1 MFNMIKAETKR
12 LFKSKSFL
20 VAIGIYLFICAFCLY
35 ASISVQSQ
43 SIDSPAP
50 KESINSTQE
59 NGVGFSNE
67 SGLYI
72 SIGTNEFEEGMNDGM
87 NSTENTLPI
96 SLNEIVKAFSISLGV
111 LVFGIYL
118 ISFICNEYS
127 SGYIKNTVMLEDGRS
142 SVIISKLAISAI
154 ISLLVIIFNYI
165 ACAII
170 GKIFLDN
177 FIIESPKKIISFAC
191 IIFILSL
198 AIYSLVIFICTVTR
212 NKVISIVTFFL
223 IETDM
228 IIPLLSK
235 IFDLLHIPSAIN
247 YTLTYFLNASS
258 DIYRDFAIRILYMSI
273 IYILVYNIFSVIILK
288 KRDI

>member
-59 NGVGFSNE
+59 NGVVFS
-67 SGLYI
+67 I
-72 SIGTNEFEEGMNDGM
+72 SIDTNKFEEGMNDGM
-87 NSTENTLPI
+87 NSTESTLPM
-96 SLNEIVKAFSISLGV
+96 SLNEIVKDLGISLGT

-198 AIYSLVIFICTVTR
+198 AIYSLVIFICTVTT
-212 NKVISIVTFFL
+212 NKAISIVTFFL
-223 IETDM
+223 IATG
-228 IIPLLSK
+228 IITPLLIK
-235 IFDLLHIPSAIN
+235 IFGLLHIPSAIN
-247 YTLTYFLNASS
+247 YTLTYFFNASPNICS
-258 DIYRDFAIRILYMSI
+258 YFAIRILYMSI

>member
-20 VAIGIYLFICAFCLY
+20 VAVGIYLFICGLCFY
-35 ASISVQSQ
+35 ALTSMQYQ
-43 SIDSPAP
+43 SIDSQAP

-87 NSTENTLPI
+87 NSIENTLPI
-96 SLNEIVKAFSISLGV
+96 SLNEIVKEFSISLGI

-127 SGYIKNTVMLEDGRS
+127 SGYIKNTVMLEGGRS
-142 SVIISKLAISAI
+142 SVIISKLAIATI
-154 ISLLVIIFNYI
+154 ISFLVIIFNYI
-165 ACAII
+165 AGAII
-170 GKIFLDN
+170 GNIFLDN
-177 FIIESPKKIISFAC
+177 FIIESPKKLISFAS

-198 AIYSLVIFICTVTR
+198 ALYSLIIFICTFTR

-223 IETDM
+223 MATDM
-228 IIPLLSK
+228 ITPLLSK

-247 YTLTYFLNASS
+247 YTLTYFLSASS
-258 DIYRDFAIRILYMSI
+258 DIDRDFAIRILYMSI
-273 IYILVYNIFSVIILK
+273 IYILVYNIFSLIILK

>member
-20 VAIGIYLFICAFCLY
+20 VAIGIYLLIYGFYFYILT
-35 ASISVQSQ
+35 SLQSQ
-43 SIDSPAP
+43 SMDSQAP
-50 KESINSTQE
+50 KESINATQE
-59 NGVGFSNE
+59 NEVGFSNE
-67 SGLYI
+67 SGSHI
-72 SIGTNEFEEGMNDGM
+72 SIDTNEFQEGMNEGI
-87 NSTENTLPI
+87 NSTEDTLPM
-96 SLNEIVKAFSISLGV
+96 SLNEIVKDLGISLGV

-127 SGYIKNTVMLEDGRS
+127 SGYIKNTVMLEGGRS
-142 SVIISKLAISAI
+142 SVIISKLAVSAI

-170 GKIFLDN
+170 GKIFLDD
-177 FIIESPKKIISFAC
+177 FIIESPKKLISFAS

-198 AIYSLVIFICTVTR
+198 ALYSLVIFICTVTR
-212 NKVISIVTFFL
+212 NKVISIITFFL
-223 IETDM
+223 IVSDITTL
-228 IIPLLSK
+228 LLSK

>member
-20 VAIGIYLFICAFCLY
+20 VAIGIYLLIYGFYFYMLT
-35 ASISVQSQ
+35 SLQSQ
-43 SIDSPAP
+43 SMDSQAP
-50 KESINSTQE
+50 KESINATQE
-59 NGVGFSNE
+59 NEVGFSNE
-67 SGLYI
+67 SGFYV
-72 SIGTNEFEEGMNDGM
+72 SIDTNEFQEGMNEGM

-96 SLNEIVKAFSISLGV
+96 SLNEIVRDLSISLGV

-127 SGYIKNTVMLEDGRS
+127 SGYIKNTVMLEGGRS
-142 SVIISKLAISAI
+142 SVIISKLAVSAI

-165 ACAII
+165 AGAII
-170 GKIFLDN
+170 GNIFLDN
-177 FIIESPKKIISFAC
+177 FIIESPKKLISFAS

-198 AIYSLVIFICTVTR
+198 ALYSLVIFICTVTR
-212 NKVISIVTFFL
+212 NKVTSIITFFL
-223 IETDM
+223 IVSDICTS
-228 IIPLLSK
+228 LLSK

-247 YTLTYFLNASS
+247 YTLTYFFSASS
-258 DIYRDFAIRILYMSI
+258 EIYRDFAIRILYMSI
-273 IYILVYNIFSVIILK
+273 IYILVYNIFNVIILK

>member
-20 VAIGIYLFICAFCLY
+20 VAISIYLLIYGFYFYMLT
-35 ASISVQSQ
+35 SLQSQ
-43 SIDSPAP
+43 IMDSPAP

-72 SIGTNEFEEGMNDGM
+72 SIGTNEFEEGMEDGM
-87 NSTENTLPI
+87 NSTESTLTI
-96 SLNEIVKAFSISLGV
+96 SLNEIVKDFSISVGV

-127 SGYIKNTVMLEDGRS
+127 SGYIKNTVMLEEGRS
-142 SVIISKLAISAI
+142 SVIISKLAVSAI

-177 FIIESPKKIISFAC
+177 FIIESPKKLISFAS

-198 AIYSLVIFICTVTR
+198 ALYSLVIFICTVTR
-212 NKVISIVTFFL
+212 NKAISIVTFFL
-223 IETDM
+223 IATDA
-228 IIPLLSK
+228 ITPLLSK
-235 IFDLLHIPSAIN
+235 IFDLFHIPSAIN
-247 YTLTYFLNASS
+247 YTLTYFFNASS
-258 DIYRDFAIRILYMSI
+258 DIYIDFAIRILYMSI

>member
-59 NGVGFSNE
+59 NGVG
-67 SGLYI
+67 LYI
-72 SIGTNEFEEGMNDGM
+72 SIDTNEFQEGMNDGM
-87 NSTENTLPI
+87 NSTEDTLPM
-96 SLNEIVKAFSISLGV
+96 SLNEIVKNLSISVGV

-127 SGYIKNTVMLEDGRS
+127 SGYIKNTVMLEGGRS
-142 SVIISKLAISAI
+142 SVIISKLVVSAI

-165 ACAII
+165 ASAII
-170 GKIFLDN
+170 GNIFLDN
-177 FIIESPKKIISFAC
+177 FIIESPKKLISFAC

-198 AIYSLVIFICTVTR
+198 ALYSLVIFICTVTR
-212 NKVISIVTFFL
+212 NKAISIVTFFL
-223 IETDM
+223 IATG
-228 IIPLLSK
+228 IITPLLIK
-235 IFDLLHIPSAIN
+235 IFGLLHIPSAIN
-247 YTLTYFLNASS
+247 YTLTYFFNASPNICS
-258 DIYRDFAIRILYMSI
+258 YFAIRILYMSI
-273 IYILVYNIFSVIILK
+273 IYILLYNIFSVIILK

>member
-59 NGVGFSNE
+59 NGVVFS
-67 SGLYI
+67 I
-72 SIGTNEFEEGMNDGM
+72 SIDTNKFEEGMNDGM
-87 NSTENTLPI
+87 NSTESTLPM
-96 SLNEIVKAFSISLGV
+96 SLNEIVKNLSISVGV

-127 SGYIKNTVMLEDGRS
+127 SGYIKNTVMLEEGRS

-170 GKIFLDN
+170 GKIFLDD
-177 FIIESPKKIISFAC
+177 FIIESPKKLISFAC

-212 NKVISIVTFFL
+212 NKAISIVTFFL
-223 IETDM
+223 IATGM
-228 IIPLLSK
+228 ITPLLIK
-235 IFDLLHIPSAIN
+235 IFDLIHIPSAIN
-247 YTLTYFLNASS
+247 YTLTYFFNASPNICS
-258 DIYRDFAIRILYMSI
+258 YFSIRILYMSI

>member
-59 NGVGFSNE
+59 NGVG
-67 SGLYI
+67 LYI
-72 SIGTNEFEEGMNDGM
+72 SIDTNEFQEGMNDGM
-87 NSTENTLPI
+87 NSTEDTLPM
-96 SLNEIVKAFSISLGV
+96 SLNEIVKNLSISVGV

-127 SGYIKNTVMLEDGRS
+127 SGYIKNTVMLEGGRS
-142 SVIISKLAISAI
+142 SVIISKLVVSAI

-170 GKIFLDN
+170 GKIFLDD
-177 FIIESPKKIISFAC
+177 FIIESPKKLISCAS

-198 AIYSLVIFICTVTR
+198 ALYSLVIFICTVTR
-212 NKVISIVTFFL
+212 NKVTSIITFFL
-223 IETDM
+223 IVSDICTS
-228 IIPLLSK
+228 LLSK

>member
-59 NGVGFSNE
+59 NGVVFS
-67 SGLYI
+67 I
-72 SIGTNEFEEGMNDGM
+72 SIDTNKFEEGMNDGM
-87 NSTENTLPI
+87 NSTESTLPM
-96 SLNEIVKAFSISLGV
+96 SLNEIVKNLSISVGV

-198 AIYSLVIFICTVTR
+198 AIYSLVIFICTVTT
-212 NKVISIVTFFL
+212 NKAISIVTFFL
-223 IETDM
+223 IATG
-228 IIPLLSK
+228 IITPLLIK
-235 IFDLLHIPSAIN
+235 IFGLLHIPSAIN
-247 YTLTYFLNASS
+247 YTLTYFFNASPNICS
-258 DIYRDFAIRILYMSI
+258 YFAIRILYMSI
-273 IYILVYNIFSVIILK
+273 IYILLYNIFSVIILK

>member
-59 NGVGFSNE
+59 NGVG
-67 SGLYI
+67 LYI
-72 SIGTNEFEEGMNDGM
+72 SIDTNEFQEGMNDGM
-87 NSTENTLPI
+87 NSTEDTLPM
-96 SLNEIVKAFSISLGV
+96 SLNEIVKNLSISVGV

-127 SGYIKNTVMLEDGRS
+127 SGYIKNTVMLEGGRS
-142 SVIISKLAISAI
+142 SVIISKLVVSAI

-170 GKIFLDN
+170 GNIFLDN
-177 FIIESPKKIISFAC
+177 FIIESPKKLISFAC

-212 NKVISIVTFFL
+212 NKAISIVTFFL
-223 IETDM
+223 IATG
-228 IIPLLSK
+228 IITTLLIK
-235 IFDLLHIPSAIN
+235 IFGLLHIPSAIN
-247 YTLTYFLNASS
+247 YTLTYFFNASPNICS
-258 DIYRDFAIRILYMSI
+258 YFAIRILYMSI

>member
-43 SIDSPAP
+43 SIDSLAP

-59 NGVGFSNE
+59 NGVVFS
-67 SGLYI
+67 I
-72 SIGTNEFEEGMNDGM
+72 SIDTNKFEEGMNDGM
-87 NSTENTLPI
+87 NSTESTLPM
-96 SLNEIVKAFSISLGV
+96 SLNEIVKNLSISVGV

-177 FIIESPKKIISFAC
+177 FIIESPKKLISFAC

-198 AIYSLVIFICTVTR
+198 AIYSLVIFICTVTT
-212 NKVISIVTFFL
+212 NKAISIVTFFL
-223 IETDM
+223 IATG
-228 IIPLLSK
+228 IITPLLIK
-235 IFDLLHIPSAIN
+235 IFGLLHIPSAIN
-247 YTLTYFLNASS
+247 YTLTYFFNASPNICS
-258 DIYRDFAIRILYMSI
+258 YFAIRILYMSI

>member
-35 ASISVQSQ
+35 ASMSVQSQ
-43 SIDSPAP
+43 DIDSPAP
-50 KESINSTQE
+50 TESINSTQE

-87 NSTENTLPI
+87 NSTESTLPM
-96 SLNEIVKAFSISLGV
+96 SLNEIVKNLSISVGV

-198 AIYSLVIFICTVTR
+198 AIYSLVIFICTVTT
-212 NKVISIVTFFL
+212 NKAISIVTFFL
-223 IETDM
+223 IATG
-228 IIPLLSK
+228 IITPLLIK
-235 IFDLLHIPSAIN
+235 IFGLLHIPSAIN
-247 YTLTYFLNASS
+247 YTLTYFFNASPNICS
-258 DIYRDFAIRILYMSI
+258 YFAIRILYMSI